1 MHLSFPFQQFV
12 LSHSSPM
19 EIFSDSLLPIL
30 KNLKQHQSP
39 SFVFLSS
46 PLLLSFLLTP
56 SLSLAVTLCV
66 LMELSHCLGWNEK
79 NIYTNTEDLTAH
91 VWINTLPLFG
101 LHEFVLCMTDS
112 LCFVLGFWQNNL
124 SPKSLSPCLST
135 QDFQPKSFNW
145 SLLAQVFLNG
155 IPYLWLLAFP

>member
-66 LMELSHCLGWNEK
+66 LMELSHCFGWNEK
-79 NIYTNTEDLTAH
+79 KYLYKHWRPYCACVNKHSPIIRSTWVCVVYDWFFVSCLVFDKTIYH
-91 VWINTLPLFG
+91 P
-101 LHEFVLCMTDS
+101 
-112 LCFVLGFWQNNL
+112 
-124 SPKSLSPCLST
+124 SLSAPV
-135 QDFQPKSFNW
+135 FQPKTFNP
-145 SLLAQVFLNG
+145 SLSTEVF
-155 IPYLWLLAFP
+155 